1 MIMHKTILSLFIVG
15 TVVTV
20 LAEPQPPTPQPASP
34 TAPVATVEVGGP
46 KIEFYTNLYEFG
58 RVKAGDPVKYTFY
71 FTNTGN
77 ALLELTDVR
86 PSCGCTTAGEW
97 SKK

>member
-1 MIMHKTILSLFIVG
+1 MMMKTILSFIMVG
-15 TVVTV
+15 TAVTV
-20 LAEPQPPTPQPASP
+20 LAEPQPPPPQPASP
-34 TAPVATVEVGGP
+34 PEPAATVEVGGP

-77 ALLELTDVR
+77 ALLEVTDVR
-86 PSCGCTTAGEW
+86 PSCGCTAAGEW
-97 SKK
+97 TKK